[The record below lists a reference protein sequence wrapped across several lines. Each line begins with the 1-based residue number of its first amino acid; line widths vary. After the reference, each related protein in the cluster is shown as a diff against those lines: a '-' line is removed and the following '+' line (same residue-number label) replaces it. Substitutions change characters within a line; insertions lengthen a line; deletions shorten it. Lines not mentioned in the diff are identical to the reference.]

1 MLRLT
6 SNPIALMSWSRVT
19 LKVSSCGSEIF
30 SDLVI
35 TRSTT
40 TPPDGL
46 LMDSLTPGGWLQ
58 GRSVRFAALTN
69 NWKVE
74 SVILQWT
81 VSHSSFLL
89 QFSDCAL
96 VCKVSSAWQVGV
108 VGTDVG
114 VDVDW
119 EPVSVCV
126 PDVVAAVVTTVG
138 MVVAV
143 HAEYIQEIIAVH
155 LNQSRQYFQQN

>member
-1 MLRLT
+1 MLADLKSNCIDELVQSYTQSKLLWQWNILWLGDHTVHNYT
-6 SNPIALMSWSRVT
+6 SWWVVDGQPHCWWLVAWKECEICSTDKQLESGVGNPTVDCTTLIISIAAY
-19 LKVSSCGSEIF
+19 
-30 SDLVI
+30 SD
-35 TRSTT
+35 R
-40 TPPDGL
+40 
-46 LMDSLTPGGWLQ
+46 
-58 GRSVRFAALTN
+58 
-69 NWKVE
+69 
-74 SVILQWT
+74 
-81 VSHSSFLL
+81 
-89 QFSDCAL
+89 AL

-108 VGTDVG
+108 VGTEVG

-143 HAEYIQEIIAVH
+143 CAEYIQEIIAVH